1 MATELNATAV
11 DQTDGT
17 TYELTGKSV
26 KEIAVQLKELAD
38 NGAEVSRVVVYDEP
52 GFVRG
57 WAHPDGSWTA
67 Q

>member
-1 MATELNATAV
+1 MTTELNATAV

-17 TYELTGKSV
+17 TYDLTGESV
-26 KEIAVQLKELAD
+26 KAIAEQLKQLAD
-38 NGAEVSRVVVYDEP
+38 NGAEVSRVAIYDEP